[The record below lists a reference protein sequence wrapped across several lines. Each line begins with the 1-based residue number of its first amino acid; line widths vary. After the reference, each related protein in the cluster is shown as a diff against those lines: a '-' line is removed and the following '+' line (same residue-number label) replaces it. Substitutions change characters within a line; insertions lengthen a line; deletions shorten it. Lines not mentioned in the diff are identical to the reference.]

1 MEVFYAVIKIL
12 AGCGAF
18 LLGFKL
24 LSDNM
29 EKIAGNRLK
38 SLFNKTSEKKM
49 VGVGMGVVT
58 TAVVQSSSITTVM
71 VVGFVNA
78 GIMSLNQAA
87 AVIMGA
93 NVGTT
98 ITAQIVALQSF
109 QVDTLFMAFTAV
121 GVFMEPGVASLL
133 LLVAVSMLS
142 TWIARVFAYQK
153 LLPGFTAP
161 FILAVWLLQALCRGW
176 FPSLL
181 SSSVMPEETAADWF
195 RAFSLNIGQVMF
207 QGGTVLSG
215 LFFLAGILLNSRVHA
230 LYTVWGALLPLGMVW
245 MVGSDYAAFNAGLLG
260 YNAVLCAIALGDR
273 SWAGAAWAT
282 LSVTL
287 SVLLQVWGM
296 SLGMTTLTAPFVVS
310 VWIVSGMRRALCRK

>member
-1 MEVFYAVIKIL
+1 MQEGFLIVGRGLGQVMFQNNAVSGLLMLVGIACNSWLL
-12 AGCGAF
+12 ALLA
-18 LLGFKL
+18 LLGNF
-24 LSDNM
+24 
-29 EKIAGNRLK
+29 
-38 SLFNKTSEKKM
+38 
-49 VGVGMGVVT
+49 
-58 TAVVQSSSITTVM
+58 
-71 VVGFVNA
+71 
-78 GIMSLNQAA
+78 
-87 AVIMGA
+87 
-93 NVGTT
+93 VGTV
-98 ITAQIVALQSF
+98 TAFFSGYSKEDIEDGLYGF
-109 QVDTLFMAFTAV
+109 NGTLVGIAV

>member
-1 MEVFYAVIKIL
+1 MQEGFLIVGRGLGQVMFQNNAVSGLLMLVGIACNSWLL
-12 AGCGAF
+12 ALLA
-18 LLGFKL
+18 LLGNF
-24 LSDNM
+24 
-29 EKIAGNRLK
+29 
-38 SLFNKTSEKKM
+38 
-49 VGVGMGVVT
+49 
-58 TAVVQSSSITTVM
+58 
-71 VVGFVNA
+71 
-78 GIMSLNQAA
+78 
-87 AVIMGA
+87 
-93 NVGTT
+93 VGTV
-98 ITAQIVALQSF
+98 TAFFSGYSKEDIEDGLYGF
-109 QVDTLFMAFTAV
+109 NGTLVGIAV

-133 LLVAVSMLS
+133 LWVAGSMLS

>member
-1 MEVFYAVIKIL
+1 MQEGFLIVGRGLGQVMFQNNAVSGLLMLVGIACNSWLL
-12 AGCGAF
+12 ALLA
-18 LLGFKL
+18 LLGNF
-24 LSDNM
+24 
-29 EKIAGNRLK
+29 
-38 SLFNKTSEKKM
+38 
-49 VGVGMGVVT
+49 
-58 TAVVQSSSITTVM
+58 
-71 VVGFVNA
+71 
-78 GIMSLNQAA
+78 
-87 AVIMGA
+87 
-93 NVGTT
+93 VGTV
-98 ITAQIVALQSF
+98 TAFFSGYSKEDIEDGLYGF
-109 QVDTLFMAFTAV
+109 NGTLVGIAV

-133 LLVAVSMLS
+133 LLVAGSMLS
-142 TWIARVFAYQK
+142 TWIARVCAYQK

-310 VWIVSGMRRALCRK
+310 VWIVSGRRRALCRK

>member
-1 MEVFYAVIKIL
+1 MQEGFLIVGRGLGQVMFQNNAVSGLLMLVGIACNSWLL
-12 AGCGAF
+12 ALLA
-18 LLGFKL
+18 LLGNF
-24 LSDNM
+24 
-29 EKIAGNRLK
+29 
-38 SLFNKTSEKKM
+38 
-49 VGVGMGVVT
+49 
-58 TAVVQSSSITTVM
+58 
-71 VVGFVNA
+71 
-78 GIMSLNQAA
+78 
-87 AVIMGA
+87 
-93 NVGTT
+93 VGTV
-98 ITAQIVALQSF
+98 TAFFSGYSKEDIEDGLYGF
-109 QVDTLFMAFTAV
+109 NGTLVGIAV

-133 LLVAVSMLS
+133 LLVAGSMLS

-161 FILAVWLLQALCRGW
+161 FILAVWLLQALCRGG

>member
-1 MEVFYAVIKIL
+1 MQEGFLIVGRGLGQVMFQNNAVSGLLMLVGIACNSWLL
-12 AGCGAF
+12 ALLA
-18 LLGFKL
+18 LLGNF
-24 LSDNM
+24 
-29 EKIAGNRLK
+29 
-38 SLFNKTSEKKM
+38 
-49 VGVGMGVVT
+49 
-58 TAVVQSSSITTVM
+58 
-71 VVGFVNA
+71 
-78 GIMSLNQAA
+78 
-87 AVIMGA
+87 
-93 NVGTT
+93 VGTV
-98 ITAQIVALQSF
+98 TAFFSGYSKEDIEDGLYGF
-109 QVDTLFMAFTAV
+109 NGTLVGIAV

-133 LLVAVSMLS
+133 LLVAGSMLS

-310 VWIVSGMRRALCRK
+310 DWIVSGMRRALCRK

>member
-1 MEVFYAVIKIL
+1 MQEGFLIVGRGLGQVMFQNNAVSGLLMLVGIACNSWLL
-12 AGCGAF
+12 ALLA
-18 LLGFKL
+18 LLGNF
-24 LSDNM
+24 
-29 EKIAGNRLK
+29 
-38 SLFNKTSEKKM
+38 
-49 VGVGMGVVT
+49 
-58 TAVVQSSSITTVM
+58 
-71 VVGFVNA
+71 
-78 GIMSLNQAA
+78 
-87 AVIMGA
+87 
-93 NVGTT
+93 VGTV
-98 ITAQIVALQSF
+98 TAFFSGYSKEDIEDGLYGF
-109 QVDTLFMAFTAV
+109 NGTLVGIAV

-133 LLVAVSMLS
+133 LLVAGSMLS
-142 TWIARVFAYQK
+142 TWIACVFAYQK

>member
-1 MEVFYAVIKIL
+1 MQEGFLIVGRGLGQVMFQNNAVSGLLMLVGIACNSWLL
-12 AGCGAF
+12 ALLA
-18 LLGFKL
+18 LLGNF
-24 LSDNM
+24 
-29 EKIAGNRLK
+29 
-38 SLFNKTSEKKM
+38 
-49 VGVGMGVVT
+49 
-58 TAVVQSSSITTVM
+58 
-71 VVGFVNA
+71 
-78 GIMSLNQAA
+78 
-87 AVIMGA
+87 
-93 NVGTT
+93 VGTV
-98 ITAQIVALQSF
+98 TAFFSGYSKEDIEDGLYGF
-109 QVDTLFMAFTAV
+109 NGTLVGIAV

-133 LLVAVSMLS
+133 LLVAGSMLS

-153 LLPGFTAP
+153 LLSGFTAP
-161 FILAVWLLQALCRGW
+161 FILAVWLLQAICRGW

-195 RAFSLNIGQVMF
+195 RVFSLNIGQVMF
-207 QGGTVLSG
+207 QGGSVLSG

-310 VWIVSGMRRALCRK
+310 VWIVSGMQRALCRK

>member
-1 MEVFYAVIKIL
+1 MQEGFLIVGRGLGQVMFQNNAVSGLLMLVGIACNSWLL
-12 AGCGAF
+12 ALLA
-18 LLGFKL
+18 LLGNF
-24 LSDNM
+24 
-29 EKIAGNRLK
+29 
-38 SLFNKTSEKKM
+38 
-49 VGVGMGVVT
+49 
-58 TAVVQSSSITTVM
+58 
-71 VVGFVNA
+71 
-78 GIMSLNQAA
+78 
-87 AVIMGA
+87 
-93 NVGTT
+93 VGTV
-98 ITAQIVALQSF
+98 TAFFSGYSKEDIEDGLYGF
-109 QVDTLFMAFTAV
+109 NGTLVGIAV

-133 LLVAVSMLS
+133 LLVAGSMLS

-230 LYTVWGALLPLGMVW
+230 LYTVWGALLPLVMVW

-310 VWIVSGMRRALCRK
+310 VWIVSGMRRALCRI

>member
-1 MEVFYAVIKIL
+1 MQEGFLIVGRGLGQVMFQNNAVSGLLMLVGIACNSWLL
-12 AGCGAF
+12 ALLA
-18 LLGFKL
+18 LLGNF
-24 LSDNM
+24 
-29 EKIAGNRLK
+29 
-38 SLFNKTSEKKM
+38 
-49 VGVGMGVVT
+49 
-58 TAVVQSSSITTVM
+58 
-71 VVGFVNA
+71 
-78 GIMSLNQAA
+78 
-87 AVIMGA
+87 
-93 NVGTT
+93 VGTV
-98 ITAQIVALQSF
+98 TAFFSGYSKEDIGDGLYGF
-109 QVDTLFMAFTAV
+109 NGTLVGIAV

-133 LLVAVSMLS
+133 LLVAGSMLS

>member
-1 MEVFYAVIKIL
+1 MQEGFLIVGRGLGQVMFQNNAVSGLLMLVGIACNSWLL
-12 AGCGAF
+12 ALLA
-18 LLGFKL
+18 LLGNF
-24 LSDNM
+24 
-29 EKIAGNRLK
+29 
-38 SLFNKTSEKKM
+38 
-49 VGVGMGVVT
+49 
-58 TAVVQSSSITTVM
+58 
-71 VVGFVNA
+71 
-78 GIMSLNQAA
+78 
-87 AVIMGA
+87 
-93 NVGTT
+93 VGTV
-98 ITAQIVALQSF
+98 TAFFSGYSKEDIEDGLYGF
-109 QVDTLFMAFTAV
+109 NGTLVGIAV

-133 LLVAVSMLS
+133 LLVAGSMLS

-245 MVGSDYAAFNAGLLG
+245 MVGSEYAAFNAGLLG

>member
-1 MEVFYAVIKIL
+1 MQEGFLIVGRGLGQVMFQNNAVSGLLMLVGIACNSWLL
-12 AGCGAF
+12 ALLA
-18 LLGFKL
+18 LLGNF
-24 LSDNM
+24 
-29 EKIAGNRLK
+29 
-38 SLFNKTSEKKM
+38 
-49 VGVGMGVVT
+49 
-58 TAVVQSSSITTVM
+58 
-71 VVGFVNA
+71 
-78 GIMSLNQAA
+78 
-87 AVIMGA
+87 
-93 NVGTT
+93 VGTV
-98 ITAQIVALQSF
+98 TAFFSGYSKEDIEDGLYGF
-109 QVDTLFMAFTAV
+109 NGTLVGIAV

-133 LLVAVSMLS
+133 LLVAGSMLS

-161 FILAVWLLQALCRGW
+161 FILAVWLLQTLCRGW

>member
-1 MEVFYAVIKIL
+1 MQEGFLIVGRGLGQVMFQNNAVSGLLMLVGIACNSWLL
-12 AGCGAF
+12 ALLA
-18 LLGFKL
+18 LLGNF
-24 LSDNM
+24 
-29 EKIAGNRLK
+29 
-38 SLFNKTSEKKM
+38 
-49 VGVGMGVVT
+49 
-58 TAVVQSSSITTVM
+58 
-71 VVGFVNA
+71 
-78 GIMSLNQAA
+78 
-87 AVIMGA
+87 
-93 NVGTT
+93 VGTV
-98 ITAQIVALQSF
+98 TAFFSGYSKEDIEDGLYGF
-109 QVDTLFMAFTAV
+109 NGTLVGIAV

-133 LLVAVSMLS
+133 LLVAGSMLS
-142 TWIARVFAYQK
+142 TWIARVCAYQK

-260 YNAVLCAIALGDR
+260 YNAVLCAIALGGR

>member
-1 MEVFYAVIKIL
+1 MQEGFLIVGRGLGQVMFQNNAVSGLLMLVGIACNSWLL
-12 AGCGAF
+12 ALLA
-18 LLGFKL
+18 LLGNF
-24 LSDNM
+24 
-29 EKIAGNRLK
+29 
-38 SLFNKTSEKKM
+38 
-49 VGVGMGVVT
+49 
-58 TAVVQSSSITTVM
+58 
-71 VVGFVNA
+71 
-78 GIMSLNQAA
+78 
-87 AVIMGA
+87 
-93 NVGTT
+93 VGTV
-98 ITAQIVALQSF
+98 TAFFSGYSKEDIEDGLYGF
-109 QVDTLFMAFTAV
+109 NGTLVGIAV

-133 LLVAVSMLS
+133 LLVAGSMLS

-310 VWIVSGMRRALCRK
+310 VWIVSGMRHALCRI

>member
-1 MEVFYAVIKIL
+1 MQEGFLIVGRGLGQVMFQNNAVSGLLMLVGIACNSWLL
-12 AGCGAF
+12 ALLA
-18 LLGFKL
+18 LLGNF
-24 LSDNM
+24 
-29 EKIAGNRLK
+29 
-38 SLFNKTSEKKM
+38 
-49 VGVGMGVVT
+49 
-58 TAVVQSSSITTVM
+58 
-71 VVGFVNA
+71 
-78 GIMSLNQAA
+78 
-87 AVIMGA
+87 
-93 NVGTT
+93 VGTV
-98 ITAQIVALQSF
+98 TAFFSGYSKEDIEDGLYGF
-109 QVDTLFMAFTAV
+109 NGTLVGIAV

-133 LLVAVSMLS
+133 LLVAGSMLS

-310 VWIVSGMRRALCRK
+310 VWIVSGMRRTLCRK

>member
-1 MEVFYAVIKIL
+1 MQEGFLIVGRGLGQVMFQNNAVSGLLMLVGIACNSWLL
-12 AGCGAF
+12 ALLA
-18 LLGFKL
+18 LLGNF
-24 LSDNM
+24 
-29 EKIAGNRLK
+29 
-38 SLFNKTSEKKM
+38 
-49 VGVGMGVVT
+49 
-58 TAVVQSSSITTVM
+58 
-71 VVGFVNA
+71 
-78 GIMSLNQAA
+78 
-87 AVIMGA
+87 
-93 NVGTT
+93 VGTV
-98 ITAQIVALQSF
+98 TAFFSGYSKEDIEDGLYGF
-109 QVDTLFMAFTAV
+109 NGTLVGIAV

-133 LLVAVSMLS
+133 LLVAGSMLS

-296 SLGMTTLTAPFVVS
+296 SLGMTTLTAPFVGS
-310 VWIVSGMRRALCRK
+310 VWIVSGMRRALCRI

>member
-1 MEVFYAVIKIL
+1 MQEGFLIVGRGLGQVMFQNNAVSGLLMLVGIACNSWLL
-12 AGCGAF
+12 ALLA
-18 LLGFKL
+18 LLGNF
-24 LSDNM
+24 
-29 EKIAGNRLK
+29 
-38 SLFNKTSEKKM
+38 
-49 VGVGMGVVT
+49 
-58 TAVVQSSSITTVM
+58 
-71 VVGFVNA
+71 
-78 GIMSLNQAA
+78 
-87 AVIMGA
+87 
-93 NVGTT
+93 VGTV
-98 ITAQIVALQSF
+98 TAFFSGYSKEDIGDGLYGF
-109 QVDTLFMAFTAV
+109 NGTLVGIAV

-133 LLVAVSMLS
+133 LLVAGSMLS

-215 LFFLAGILLNSRVHA
+215 LFFSAGILLNSRVHA

>member
-1 MEVFYAVIKIL
+1 MQEGFLIVGRGLGQVMFQNNAVSGLLMLVGIACNSWLL
-12 AGCGAF
+12 ALLA
-18 LLGFKL
+18 LLGNF
-24 LSDNM
+24 
-29 EKIAGNRLK
+29 
-38 SLFNKTSEKKM
+38 
-49 VGVGMGVVT
+49 
-58 TAVVQSSSITTVM
+58 
-71 VVGFVNA
+71 
-78 GIMSLNQAA
+78 
-87 AVIMGA
+87 
-93 NVGTT
+93 VGTV
-98 ITAQIVALQSF
+98 TAFFSGYSKEDIEDGLYGF
-109 QVDTLFMAFTAV
+109 NGTLVGIAV

-273 SWAGAAWAT
+273 SWAGIYSIH
-282 LSVTL
+282 L
-287 SVLLQVWGM
+287 
-296 SLGMTTLTAPFVVS
+296 FVIAVF
-310 VWIVSGMRRALCRK
+310 

>member
-1 MEVFYAVIKIL
+1 MQEGFLIVGRGLGQVMFQNNAVSGLLMLVGIACNSWLL
-12 AGCGAF
+12 ALLA
-18 LLGFKL
+18 LLGNF
-24 LSDNM
+24 
-29 EKIAGNRLK
+29 
-38 SLFNKTSEKKM
+38 
-49 VGVGMGVVT
+49 
-58 TAVVQSSSITTVM
+58 
-71 VVGFVNA
+71 
-78 GIMSLNQAA
+78 
-87 AVIMGA
+87 
-93 NVGTT
+93 VGTV
-98 ITAQIVALQSF
+98 TAFFSGYSKEDIEDGLYGF
-109 QVDTLFMAFTAV
+109 NGTLVGIAV

-133 LLVAVSMLS
+133 LLVAGSMLS
-142 TWIARVFAYQK
+142 TWLARVFAYQK

>member
-1 MEVFYAVIKIL
+1 
-12 AGCGAF
+12 
-18 LLGFKL
+18 
-24 LSDNM
+24 
-29 EKIAGNRLK
+29 
-38 SLFNKTSEKKM
+38 
-49 VGVGMGVVT
+49 
-58 TAVVQSSSITTVM
+58 
-71 VVGFVNA
+71 
-78 GIMSLNQAA
+78 
-87 AVIMGA
+87 
-93 NVGTT
+93 
-98 ITAQIVALQSF
+98 
-109 QVDTLFMAFTAV
+109 
-121 GVFMEPGVASLL
+121 
-133 LLVAVSMLS
+133 MLS

>member
-1 MEVFYAVIKIL
+1 MQEGFLIVGRGLGQVMFQNNAVSGLLMLVGIACNSWLL
-12 AGCGAF
+12 ALLA
-18 LLGFKL
+18 LLGNF
-24 LSDNM
+24 
-29 EKIAGNRLK
+29 
-38 SLFNKTSEKKM
+38 
-49 VGVGMGVVT
+49 
-58 TAVVQSSSITTVM
+58 
-71 VVGFVNA
+71 
-78 GIMSLNQAA
+78 
-87 AVIMGA
+87 
-93 NVGTT
+93 VGTV
-98 ITAQIVALQSF
+98 TAFFSGYSKEDIEDGLYGF
-109 QVDTLFMAFTAV
+109 NGTLVGIAV

-133 LLVAVSMLS
+133 LLVAGSMLS

-282 LSVTL
+282 LSITL

-310 VWIVSGMRRALCRK
+310 VWIVSGMRRALCRI

>member
-1 MEVFYAVIKIL
+1 MQEGFLIVGRGLGQVMFQNNAVSGLLMLVGIACNSWLL
-12 AGCGAF
+12 ALLA
-18 LLGFKL
+18 LLGNF
-24 LSDNM
+24 
-29 EKIAGNRLK
+29 
-38 SLFNKTSEKKM
+38 
-49 VGVGMGVVT
+49 
-58 TAVVQSSSITTVM
+58 
-71 VVGFVNA
+71 
-78 GIMSLNQAA
+78 
-87 AVIMGA
+87 
-93 NVGTT
+93 VGTV
-98 ITAQIVALQSF
+98 TAFFSGYSKEDIEDGLYGF
-109 QVDTLFMAFTAV
+109 NGTLVGIAV

-133 LLVAVSMLS
+133 LLVAGSMLS

-310 VWIVSGMRRALCRK
+310 VWIVSGMRRA

>member
-1 MEVFYAVIKIL
+1 MQEGFLIVGRGLGQVMFQNNAVSGLLMLVGIACNSWLL
-12 AGCGAF
+12 ALLA
-18 LLGFKL
+18 LLGNFIGTVTAFFSGYSKEDIEDGL
-24 LSDNM
+24 Y
-29 EKIAGNRLK
+29 G
-38 SLFNKTSEKKM
+38 FNGTL
-49 VGVGMGVVT
+49 VG
-58 TAVVQSSSITTVM
+58 I
-71 VVGFVNA
+71 
-78 GIMSLNQAA
+78 
-87 AVIMGA
+87 
-93 NVGTT
+93 
-98 ITAQIVALQSF
+98 
-109 QVDTLFMAFTAV
+109 AV

-133 LLVAVSMLS
+133 LLVAGSMLS

-296 SLGMTTLTAPFVVS
+296 NLGMTTLTAPFVVS
-310 VWIVSGMRRALCRK
+310 VWIVSGMRRALCRI

>member
-1 MEVFYAVIKIL
+1 MQEGFLIVGRGLGQVMFQNNAVSGLLMLVGIACNSWLL
-12 AGCGAF
+12 A
-18 LLGFKL
+18 LLAL
-24 LSDNM
+24 L
-29 EKIAGNRLK
+29 
-38 SLFNKTSEKKM
+38 
-49 VGVGMGVVT
+49 
-58 TAVVQSSSITTVM
+58 
-71 VVGFVNA
+71 VNF
-78 GIMSLNQAA
+78 
-87 AVIMGA
+87 
-93 NVGTT
+93 VGTV
-98 ITAQIVALQSF
+98 TAFFSGYSKEDIEDGLYGF
-109 QVDTLFMAFTAV
+109 NGTLVGIAV

>member
-1 MEVFYAVIKIL
+1 MQEGFLIVGRGLGQVMFQNNAVSGLLMLVGIVCNSWLL
-12 AGCGAF
+12 ALLA
-18 LLGFKL
+18 LLGNF
-24 LSDNM
+24 
-29 EKIAGNRLK
+29 
-38 SLFNKTSEKKM
+38 
-49 VGVGMGVVT
+49 
-58 TAVVQSSSITTVM
+58 
-71 VVGFVNA
+71 
-78 GIMSLNQAA
+78 
-87 AVIMGA
+87 
-93 NVGTT
+93 VGTV
-98 ITAQIVALQSF
+98 TAFFSGYSKEDIEDGLYGF
-109 QVDTLFMAFTAV
+109 NGTLVGIAV

-133 LLVAVSMLS
+133 LLVAGSMLS

>member
-1 MEVFYAVIKIL
+1 MQEGFLIVGRGLGQVMFQNNADSGLLMLVGIACNSWLL
-12 AGCGAF
+12 ALLA
-18 LLGFKL
+18 LLGNF
-24 LSDNM
+24 
-29 EKIAGNRLK
+29 
-38 SLFNKTSEKKM
+38 
-49 VGVGMGVVT
+49 
-58 TAVVQSSSITTVM
+58 
-71 VVGFVNA
+71 
-78 GIMSLNQAA
+78 
-87 AVIMGA
+87 
-93 NVGTT
+93 VGTV
-98 ITAQIVALQSF
+98 TAFFSGYSKEDIEDGLYGF
-109 QVDTLFMAFTAV
+109 NGTLVGIAV